1 MRLARPIYN
10 KKSILLFDRN
20 SLLSVQAIESIRN
33 FGLIGVYVL
42 EPAEP
47 LPPMTQEDLEFERFQ
62 IKAVSAIEEEL
73 DRILK
78 TRKQS
83 RIQTIADMVIRN
95 YGHVEDY
102 VSRHSLNVAI
112 LCAMIT
118 HVMNIR
124 REEQYHTV
132 CAALLHDMG
141 KLKKHED
148 VYFGAPYSREDAIR
162 NCETQEEAYSV
173 IEDAFATEG
182 PAIRRICQQAAGKQL
197 DLFPEEGKGSRY
209 KMLEG
214 SNVLLVANRY
224 DEITAMTLQGTAQSE
239 VKAAQ
244 ELLEHPEVYDPETVQ
259 ALLRSINIL
268 PPGASVEL
276 STGEKALVL
285 SENEENVLCPTVV
298 SFRDNSILNLA
309 LPQNEDIQIVD
320 VMKTMDNRYILKK

>member
-1 MRLARPIYN
+1 M
-10 KKSILLFDRN
+10 
-20 SLLSVQAIESIRN
+20 
-33 FGLIGVYVL
+33 
-42 EPAEP
+42 
-47 LPPMTQEDLEFERFQ
+47 
-62 IKAVSAIEEEL
+62 
-73 DRILK
+73 
-78 TRKQS
+78 
-83 RIQTIADMVIRN
+83 
-95 YGHVEDY
+95 
-102 VSRHSLNVAI
+102 
-112 LCAMIT
+112 
-118 HVMNIR
+118 
-124 REEQYHTV
+124 
-132 CAALLHDMG
+132 
-141 KLKKHED
+141 
-148 VYFGAPYSREDAIR
+148 
-162 NCETQEEAYSV
+162 